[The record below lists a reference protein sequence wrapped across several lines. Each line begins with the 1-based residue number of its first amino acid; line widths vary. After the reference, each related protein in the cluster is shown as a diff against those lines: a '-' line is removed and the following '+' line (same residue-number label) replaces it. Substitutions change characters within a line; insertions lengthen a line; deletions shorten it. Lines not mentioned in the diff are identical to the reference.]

1 MVRYHPKNGF
11 TDEEAGDD
19 ITGDFGQPDTV
30 GDLADE
36 VPQEKAVS
44 PKRRGRAGR
53 VVLEVRPR

>member
-36 VPQEKAVS
+36 VPQEKQY
-44 PKRRGRAGR
+44 PQREEG
-53 VVLEVRPR
+53 VLGE